1 MELFY
6 LNDYVPWPQTED
18 MQISIEYWDRI
29 SDIPKIK
36 GKSYP
41 VHRHHYYE
49 LALIQSG
56 FCKHTYKNSTISLI
70 PGDCFLIPADE
81 YHAYQFEDNL
91 HIYNCQFYTDSLK
104 DDLKRILK
112 ELSFINLVDQSS
124 KFLALNEDLF
134 SGDPAVKS
142 FTNTH
147 SAFVNQQG
155 IIHLNQAQQFYMESI
170 LNQMKTE
177 QTDKKYGSHN
187 VMQNYLEIL
196 FYELYRIKINQYN
209 ATEKLSSKKKQMV
222 TKTLEYIDN
231 NIRETIDFNMI
242 AESYGLSPNYFRTIF
257 REITGISPTL
267 YLNRTRILKAL
278 ELLRTTSLPI
288 VDIAA
293 EVGIYDANYFTR
305 LFRKQL
311 GYSPKYFKNID

>member
-1 MELFY
+1 
-6 LNDYVPWPQTED
+6 
-18 MQISIEYWDRI
+18 
-29 SDIPKIK
+29 
-36 GKSYP
+36 
-41 VHRHHYYE
+41 
-49 LALIQSG
+49 
-56 FCKHTYKNSTISLI
+56 
-70 PGDCFLIPADE
+70 
-81 YHAYQFEDNL
+81 
-91 HIYNCQFYTDSLK
+91 
-104 DDLKRILK
+104 
-112 ELSFINLVDQSS
+112 
-124 KFLALNEDLF
+124 
-134 SGDPAVKS
+134 
-142 FTNTH
+142 
-147 SAFVNQQG
+147 
-155 IIHLNQAQQFYMESI
+155 MESI